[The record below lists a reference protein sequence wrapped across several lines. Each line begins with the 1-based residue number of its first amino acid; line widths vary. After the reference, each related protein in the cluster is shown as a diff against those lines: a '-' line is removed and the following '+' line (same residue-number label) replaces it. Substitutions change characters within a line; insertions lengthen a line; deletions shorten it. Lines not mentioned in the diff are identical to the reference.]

1 MSSNVCLAVVEARTQ
16 KAGKRSYL
24 PAAFASHHQQ
34 QQAATSARAPAIS
47 AAAHH
52 TRAFAGRPGG
62 LNTVCAAPHDR
73 YRNVI
78 VPCAIAAVHKAL
90 GGEPLNGIKRLRELK
105 HMNNKTRLFTL
116 YGVTEMSCWACV
128 AELDLNKIATD
139 REVPLGSCLSETEI
153 NIDTGKSTDHTG
165 KIILVSNTR
174 KCYIL
179 NKSGTNG
186 EECALKFV
194 DTGDI
199 GEKNLQC

>member
-78 VPCAIAAVHKAL
+78 VPCAIAAVHK
-90 GGEPLNGIKRLRELK
+90 
-105 HMNNKTRLFTL
+105 
-116 YGVTEMSCWACV
+116 
-128 AELDLNKIATD
+128 DLNKIATD

-199 GEKNLQC
+199 GEKIL